1 MTDGR
6 TDGLADSL
14 LRRVAGLL
22 ALVATTAA
30 TLTAQAPERVTVI
43 RNATIVPVVGDRI
56 PNGAVVIRGGR
67 IDGVGR
73 DLPAPPGATVVDGT
87 GLFVYPGLIDSG
99 TELGLTEIG
108 SVPGGTDT
116 RELGD
121 LNPHDLS
128 LSAVNPHSE
137 LIPVTRV
144 NGITSVVTAAGGG
157 LVSGYA
163 ALIDLAGWTPQEMGV
178 VPRAG
183 MVITYPRLAGGR
195 FGGGGRGQ
203 QSQGADAAG
212 QVNRQVEQLTQFL
225 RNAKAYAERM
235 TRAEAAGSRLDR
247 VDLVLEAMVPVIQ
260 GKVPVIFDV
269 RTVEQ
274 IRGALALADSFA
286 LKPIIRGGAEA
297 WQLADDLAA
306 RKVPVIV
313 GPTTVAPTDND
324 PYDMVYAN
332 PGMLAKAG
340 VQIAF
345 QTAGAADSR
354 NLPYNVA
361 LSVAYGLDPEEALRA
376 VTINPARIWGVAD
389 QLGSIER
396 GKVANLIVTTG
407 DPLDVRTQIRHVFV
421 RGVEQPMNDRHTR
434 LYEQFKA
441 RPKP

>member
-1 MTDGR
+1 
-6 TDGLADSL
+6 
-14 LRRVAGLL
+14 
-22 ALVATTAA
+22 
-30 TLTAQAPERVTVI
+30 
-43 RNATIVPVVGDRI
+43 
-56 PNGAVVIRGGR
+56 
-67 IDGVGR
+67 
-73 DLPAPPGATVVDGT
+73 
-87 GLFVYPGLIDSG
+87 
-99 TELGLTEIG
+99 
-108 SVPGGTDT
+108 
-116 RELGD
+116 
-121 LNPHDLS
+121 
-128 LSAVNPHSE
+128 
-137 LIPVTRV
+137 
-144 NGITSVVTAAGGG
+144 
-157 LVSGYA
+157 
-163 ALIDLAGWTPQEMGV
+163 
-178 VPRAG
+178 
-183 MVITYPRLAGGR
+183 
-195 FGGGGRGQ
+195 
-203 QSQGADAAG
+203 
-212 QVNRQVEQLTQFL
+212 
-225 RNAKAYAERM
+225 M
-235 TRAEAAGSRLDR
+235 TRDEAAGSRLDR

>member
-121 LNPHDLS
+121 LNPHDLA

-178 VPRAG
+178 LPRAA
-183 MVITYPRLAGGR
+183 MVITYPRVAGGR